1 MGCGDLADAPFCRC
15 IARTGREGLVQFSD
29 KVSAQSDDAS
39 PLSQCALR
47 DNNGF
52 RLVPSIVPA
61 VPYAKVQAML
71 IWAEA
76 LSVGFACLHSAMW
89 VGAQYGSQAG
99 TPGYLAFREWVV
111 LSFAAPICSIFID
124 LSWGNLWV
132 MLLILVAIPAISHCL
147 TLPAGSIFLPY
158 TGPKVQLVASSSH
171 HSEPNPPYG
180 PKLLEPPASWVPSAQ
195 SNGLTGSRH
204 RSAVRAASNDA
215 REMLALVHV
224 TTVFPLIAT
233 GTTAPCLAGGAPT
246 LHASAPDPSRAL

>member
-15 IARTGREGLVQFSD
+15 IARTGRDGLVQFSD
-29 KVSAQSDDAS
+29 QVSAQSDSAS

-52 RLVPSIVPA
+52 RLVPSIVPT
-61 VPYAKVQAML
+61 VPFAKVQAML

-132 MLLILVAIPAISHCL
+132 MLLILVSIPAISHCL
-147 TLPAGSIFLPY
+147 TLPAGSILLPH
-158 TGPKVQLVASSSH
+158 TGPKAQLAAAGSQ
-171 HSEPNPPYG
+171 HSEPNAP
-180 PKLLEPPASWVPSAQ
+180 WVPSAQ
-195 SNGLTGSRH
+195 SNALTGSRH

-233 GTTAPCLAGGAPT
+233 GTTAPMPCRPGPHPARVC
-246 LHASAPDPSRAL
+246 S